1 MKTSILAVSA
11 AHFVVCQKCGRH
23 GKIVTASGEE
33 FDAIAVNHAISV
45 VHDLVTL
52 GKIWKDEAPELERQ
66 IRESGIQS
74 FLDPAEL
81 PATLLRVSII
91 PSGGEDYSCS
101 QDSRGHT
108 LQ

>member
-11 AHFVVCQKCGRH
+11 AHFVVCQKCGGH

-33 FDAIAVNHAISV
+33 FDAITVNHAISV
-45 VHDLVTL
+45 VHDLVAL
-52 GKIWKDEAPELERQ
+52 GKIWKDEVPELERQ

-74 FLDPAEL
+74 FLDPSVF
-81 PATLLRVSII
+81 PATPLKVPVIS
-91 PSGGEDYSCS
+91 SGDEDSSCS
-101 QDSRGHT
+101 LSSQGHT

>member
-23 GKIVTASGEE
+23 GKVVTADGKE

-45 VHDLVTL
+45 VRDLVAL
-52 GKIWKDEAPELERQ
+52 GKIWKDEVPELERQ

-81 PATLLRVSII
+81 PATLLRGLVIS
-91 PSGGEDYSCS
+91 SGDEDSSCS
-101 QDSRGHT
+101 LSSQGHT

>member
-33 FDAIAVNHAISV
+33 FDAIAVNHAIRV
-45 VHDLVTL
+45 VHDLVAV
-52 GKIWKDEAPELERQ
+52 GKIWNDEVPELERQ
-66 IRESGIQS
+66 IRESRIQS